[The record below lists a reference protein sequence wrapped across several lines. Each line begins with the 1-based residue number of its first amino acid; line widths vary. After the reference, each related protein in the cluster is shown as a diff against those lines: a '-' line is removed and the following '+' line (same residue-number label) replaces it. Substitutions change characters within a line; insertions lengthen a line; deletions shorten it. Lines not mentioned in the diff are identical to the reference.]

1 MRFSI
6 LTVTFGLT
14 LSAMMTSAAEA
25 QKELKPVQ
33 HWGGL
38 IKESGKKSAA
48 PRSKL
53 GSGYLSNQA
62 AFEKS
67 FAAWGLKEKPPK
79 IDFKKQIVFVQTSN
93 GPNLPRAFYTL
104 DAAGKL
110 TADFKQTE
118 KAGPGFGYSI
128 DILDRAGIKSYRGKP
143 LE

>member
-6 LTVTFGLT
+6 LAVTLGLA
-14 LSAMMTSAAEA
+14 LPAMMTDAADEPEA
-25 QKELKPVQ
+25 LKPVQ

-38 IKESGKKSAA
+38 IKENGKKSAA
-48 PRSKL
+48 PRSQS
-53 GSGYLSNQA
+53 GVGYLTNQD
-62 AFEKS
+62 AFEKL
-67 FAAWGLKEKPPK
+67 FDTWGLKETPPK
-79 IDFKKQIVFVQTSN
+79 IDFKKQIVFVQMSD
-93 GPNLPRAFYTL
+93 GPNLPKAFYTL

-128 DILDRAGIKSYRGKP
+128 DVLDRTGIKSYQGKP